1 MATTVTDFTQDIAN
15 VHDIDLDTAR
25 HVVQV
30 HVDQIAADRDLYDP
44 ETQALTDEG
53 VQVVSQAIHDSDSQQ
68 LWSTT
73 AHNLLNQLDAVVER
87 ITNTQ
92 NDLDGLVADRDQ
104 IIRKLMTTEVP
115 RDHIA
120 TVAGLKP
127 ARLYQIRDGRR

>member
-1 MATTVTDFTQDIAN
+1 MPVTVETFAQAVAN
-15 VHDIDLDTAR
+15 AHDIDLETAQQ
-25 HVVQV
+25 VVQV
-30 HVDQIAADRDLYDP
+30 HVNQIADDPDLYDP
-44 ETQALTDEG
+44 DTKTLSNKGAKIVD
-53 VQVVSQAIHDSDSQQ
+53 QAIQNSDSQQ

-92 NDLDGLVADRDQ
+92 NDLDVLVADRDQ

>member
-15 VHDIDLDTAR
+15 VHDIDLETAQR
-25 HVVQV
+25 VVQV
-30 HVDQIAADRDLYDP
+30 HLDQIADDPSLYNP

-53 VQVVSQAIHDSDSQQ
+53 VQVVSHAIHVSGSQQ

-73 AHNLLNQLDAVVER
+73 AHDLLNQLDAVVER
-87 ITNTQ
+87 ITNAQ
-92 NDLDGLVADRDQ
+92 ADLDVLIADRDQ
-104 IIRKLMTTEVP
+104 IIRKVMTTEVP

-120 TVAGLKP
+120 TVAGLKV